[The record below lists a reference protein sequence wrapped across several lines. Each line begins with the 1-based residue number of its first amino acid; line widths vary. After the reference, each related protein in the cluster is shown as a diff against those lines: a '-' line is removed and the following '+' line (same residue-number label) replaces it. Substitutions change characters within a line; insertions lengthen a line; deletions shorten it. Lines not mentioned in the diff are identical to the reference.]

1 MSSASPSTAVVAPVS
16 RTNLRQRQ
24 SLTPTNS
31 GPAPGAQR
39 HGVARSASLRAS
51 KTANRNYAQPSP
63 SAFGFQ
69 PVVKPSVVKPSVGR
83 ARAAPTGYRREPE
96 GIEHGAEEAAA
107 SKMSTSMI
115 TPRGSYDHSA
125 EYDPYQSAADQMQEL
140 LFGATSTSLIK
151 PSSNSAFQKYVPS
164 TSDINTKMNACKQ
177 PAGTMFS
184 SMHEHHA
191 SSGGHHGY
199 GQTPSRV
206 NFVGRTSGGSNSGNG
221 RAGGGGG
228 NANDAKVARFCHEC
242 GNPFALPSIR
252 FCCECG
258 VKRLY
263 C

>member
-1 MSSASPSTAVVAPVS
+1 MVITPVS
-16 RTNLRQRQ
+16 RTTSRQRQ

-31 GPAPGAQR
+31 APTSGAAR
-39 HGVARSASLRAS
+39 HGVARSASLRAAGSSGLLRS
-51 KTANRNYAQPSP
+51 KTPNRNYAQPSP

-69 PVVKPSVVKPSVGR
+69 PVVKPAVVK
-83 ARAAPTGYRREPE
+83 PTGYRREPE
-96 GIEHGAEEAAA
+96 GIEHGSEETSAA
-107 SKMSTSMI
+107 SKMSASMI

-140 LFGATSTSLIK
+140 LFGAATLPLIK

-177 PAGTMFS
+177 PGAAMFS
-184 SMHEHHA
+184 SMHEHH
-191 SSGGHHGY
+191 SSAGGHHGY
-199 GQTPSRV
+199 GHTPARV
-206 NFVGRTSGGSNSGNG
+206 NFVGRTSGGSSSNNNG
-221 RAGGGGG
+221 HVRGGSGGG
-228 NANDAKVARFCHEC
+228 NDAKVARFCHEC

>member
-1 MSSASPSTAVVAPVS
+1 MVIAPVS

-24 SLTPTNS
+24 SITPTHS
-31 GPAPGAQR
+31 APTTPATPR
-39 HGVARSASLRAS
+39 HGVARSASLRVS
-51 KTANRNYAQPSP
+51 KAPNRNYAQPSP

-69 PVVKPSVVKPSVGR
+69 PVVKPSVVKPSVGPG
-83 ARAAPTGYRREPE
+83 PTGYRREPE

-107 SKMSTSMI
+107 AASKMSASMI

-140 LFGATSTSLIK
+140 LFGASPSLIK

-177 PAGTMFS
+177 PANMFS
-184 SMHEHHA
+184 SMHEPHSVA
-191 SSGGHHGY
+191 GGHHGY
-199 GQTPSRV
+199 GHTPARV
-206 NFVGRTSGGSNSGNG
+206 NFVGRTSGGSNAGNG
-221 RAGGGGG
+221 RAGNVSGGGIG
-228 NANDAKVARFCHEC
+228 NDAKVARFCHEC

>member
-1 MSSASPSTAVVAPVS
+1 MSSASPSTVVIAPVS
-16 RTNLRQRQ
+16 RTNLRNRQ

-31 GPAPGAQR
+31 APTTPGTPR

-51 KTANRNYAQPSP
+51 KTPNRNYAQPSP

-69 PVVKPSVVKPSVGR
+69 PVVKPAVVKPSVGP
-83 ARAAPTGYRREPE
+83 APRGYRREPE
-96 GIEHGAEEAAA
+96 GIEHGAEEATAA

-140 LFGATSTSLIK
+140 LFGATSLIK

-177 PAGTMFS
+177 PANMFS
-184 SMHEHHA
+184 SMHEQHSA
-191 SSGGHHGY
+191 GAGGHHGY
-199 GQTPSRV
+199 GQSPSRV
-206 NFVGRTSGGSNSGNG
+206 NFVGRMNGGSNSNSNG
-221 RAGGGGG
+221 RGAGGSGIG
-228 NANDAKVARFCHEC
+228 NDAKVARFCHEC

>member
-1 MSSASPSTAVVAPVS
+1 MSSASPSTVVIAPVS
-16 RTNLRQRQ
+16 RTNLRNRQ

-31 GPAPGAQR
+31 APTTPGTPR

-51 KTANRNYAQPSP
+51 KTPNRNYAQPSP

-69 PVVKPSVVKPSVGR
+69 PVVKPAVVKPSVGP
-83 ARAAPTGYRREPE
+83 APRGYRREPE
-96 GIEHGAEEAAA
+96 GIEHGAEEATAA

-140 LFGATSTSLIK
+140 LFGATSLIK

-177 PAGTMFS
+177 PANMFS
-184 SMHEHHA
+184 SMHEQHSA
-191 SSGGHHGY
+191 GAGGHHGY
-199 GQTPSRV
+199 GQSPSRV
-206 NFVGRTSGGSNSGNG
+206 NFVGRMNGGSNSNSNG
-221 RAGGGGG
+221 RAAGGSGIG
-228 NANDAKVARFCHEC
+228 NDAKVARFCHEC